1 MSKYQ
6 KEIEFLTKQIS
17 ELTIDDD
24 SQNPATIKIYNQN
37 NNFLKKLIVF
47 QEKYRGFSYSQE
59 INNLIKSVVLN
70 FKNKEKNKYLVAS
83 KDKLVFCELIY
94 VLRPNL
100 FDFKGFYTVDFKNV
114 LNQNIENSITNLQ
127 KLIEEI
133 KQLNTKEKVIVIL
146 ENFNNLNLSNEKIIK
161 LLNKELNNIS
171 KNIVIFFSTYTD
183 LTNENQFIPFID
195 EIIDFNN
202 LPKEDL
208 INWFLTYIYKLAN
221 GYKFTEKNW
230 YKVEEIVK
238 NVKNL
243 PYPNKMLVLINDCL
257 NQLKSIENL
266 TKTKYENSFIRL
278 LKKSLN

>member
-1 MSKYQ
+1 MSRYN

-17 ELTIDDD
+17 DLTIEDN
-24 SQNPATIKIYNQN
+24 SQNPTTIKIYNQN

-47 QEKYRGFSYSQE
+47 QEKNRGFSYSQE

-94 VLRPNL
+94 VLWPNL
-100 FDFKGFYTVDFKNV
+100 SDFNSFYTVDFKNV
-114 LNQNIENSITNLQ
+114 LVQNIENSITNLE

-133 KQLNTKEKVIVIL
+133 KQLNTKEKVVVIV
-146 ENFNNLNLSNEKIIK
+146 ENFDNFNLENEKIIK
-161 LLNKELNNIS
+161 LLNEELKNIS
-171 KNIVIFFSTYTD
+171 KNIIIFFSTYTD
-183 LTNENQFIPFID
+183 LTNESQSIPFID

-202 LPKEDL
+202 LPKENL

-243 PYPNKMLVLINDCL
+243 PYPNKMLILINDCL

>member
-1 MSKYQ
+1 MSRYN

-17 ELTIDDD
+17 DLTIEDN
-24 SQNPATIKIYNQN
+24 SQNPTTIKIYNQN

-94 VLRPNL
+94 VLWTNL
-100 FDFKGFYTVDFKNV
+100 SDFNSFYTADFKNV
-114 LNQNIENSITNLQ
+114 LAQNIENSITNLE

-133 KQLNTKEKVIVIL
+133 KQLNTKEKVVVIV

-161 LLNKELNNIS
+161 LLNEELNNIS
-171 KNIVIFFSTYTD
+171 KNIIIFFSTYTD
-183 LTNENQFIPFID
+183 LTIEGPSISFID
-195 EIIDFNN
+195 EIVDFNN
-202 LPKEDL
+202 LPKENL

-221 GYKFTEKNW
+221 GYKFTEKI
-230 YKVEEIVK
+230 EIK
-238 NVKNL
+238 
-243 PYPNKMLVLINDCL
+243 
-257 NQLKSIENL
+257 LK
-266 TKTKYENSFIRL
+266 KL
-278 LKKSLN
+278 LKILKIYLIQIKCLS